1 MSQPGPSGASVW
13 TEDTPAPQP
22 QQSYY
27 EIIGIERDADADQI
41 RRAYRKQALKCH
53 PDKRGDD
60 PVAAEQFQRLSKAY
74 EVLSDEKKRQVYDK
88 YGANGVEMMD
98 KMPFLDVS
106 VILAMKNFFL
116 AITFVSAILLLFPV
130 FVSMKIDGKIGWTWP
145 IVFIPSFIVLGI
157 VLIGA
162 LLAPVSGDS
171 EDEDRSD
178 KKASL
183 LSRVLRKLYNIAYV
197 ACLTVFDVLI
207 SLRLESIIS
216 VNWGTVFVPWYLMEI
231 SHFASGVYSVFMRI
245 REGVYEAVP
254 ENLDEEEQNP
264 DAAKRAYTMREILV
278 ILYLEFHFLVFRV
291 VQAVMFVSKL
301 DSDSMSWQ
309 VTFTPLYILI
319 IVNLIAMLISFVAL
333 STRLPSP
340 AEKRSACIIFMVVF
354 VILATIVSVFT
365 YLLVRK
371 ISVNDGYPPAS
382 VVLIPV
388 FFIFALLLCCCGC
401 FLPCVLGAG
410 LASMEDME
418 NEGAGGQQ
426 AAGQPQ
432 QQGSLVP
439 LGRRINYGTSGGKA
453 DGKKRMAEDPSSST
467 LTNN

>member
-60 PVAAEQFQRLSKAY
+60 PVAAEQFQKLSKAY

-106 VILAMKNFFL
+106 VILAMKNFFF

-183 LSRVLRKLYNIAYV
+183 LTRVSRKLYNIAYV

-319 IVNLIAMLISFVAL
+319 IVNLIAMLISFLAL

-354 VILATIVSVFT
+354 VIIATIVSVFT

-371 ISVNDGYPPAS
+371 VSGNDGYPPAS

-418 NEGAGGQQ
+418 NEGAAGQQ
-426 AAGQPQ
+426 AGQPQ

-439 LGRRINYGTSGGKA
+439 LGRRINYGTSGGGKA

>member
-106 VILAMKNFFL
+106 VILAMKNFFF

-432 QQGSLVP
+432 QQGSL
-439 LGRRINYGTSGGKA
+439 
-453 DGKKRMAEDPSSST
+453 
-467 LTNN
+467 